1 MSKPGGEPVGSIVL
15 EEKLSSGASGD
26 VYLGRQPGLGRSVL
40 VRRLRRDLLGSAPL
54 ADRFEREARLAARLQ
69 HPNVVQIHDF
79 FSHAGHHYLVLEH
92 VDGCD
97 LRSILERVGR
107 LPGPMAARIARELL
121 SALGEIHSRRVVH
134 ADVRPE
140 QIQISRWGE
149 TKLSGF
155 AFAREIWEEGPSPDP
170 SPYTAP
176 ELGGSGPAGPAADV
190 YSAGVLLRE
199 LLTGQARPP
208 GGPRI
213 EDRRLRRLVR
223 LCMQRDPGR
232 RPSVERALRLL
243 DQQLGRV
250 APSEARAEIAAW
262 LWEVGI
268 FRPRQEGPPAATVL
282 GIASRARRKLP
293 IPPRRVVAALGACAG
308 ALALAVV
315 GSTLTRSER
324 RAEQPQVGTEASA
337 ETPPVAA
344 ALPTSASPAPA
355 RIAFV
360 VYPWA
365 EVRVDEGDPFL
376 TPRAAPVELA
386 PGEHQVVFRHP
397 RFGEAR
403 RSLILKPGQR
413 AVVRHVYAE
422 AELP

>member
-1 MSKPGGEPVGSIVL
+1 MSTPGGEPVGSIVL
-15 EEKLSSGASGD
+15 EEKQSSGASGE
-26 VYLGRQPGLGRSVL
+26 VYLGRQPGLGRTVL
-40 VRRLRRDLLGSAPL
+40 VRRLRRDLLGSVPL
-54 ADRFEREARLAARLQ
+54 VDRFEREARLAARLQ

-92 VDGCD
+92 VDGSD

-107 LPGPMAARIARELL
+107 VPSRIAARIAREVLCG
-121 SALGEIHSRRVVH
+121 LGEIHSRRVIH

-155 AFAREIWEEGPSPDP
+155 AFAREIWEEGPSPEP

-176 ELGGSGPAGPAADV
+176 ELEGSGPAGPSVDV
-190 YSAGVLLRE
+190 YSTGVLLRE

-232 RPSVERALRLL
+232 RPSVDEALRLL
-243 DQQLGRV
+243 DQQLGQV
-250 APSEARAEIAAW
+250 APAEARAELAAW

-268 FRPRQEGPPAATVL
+268 FRPRQEVAPPASALAV
-282 GIASRARRKLP
+282 ARKARRSIP
-293 IPPRRVVAALGACAG
+293 ISRRHAMAALGAA
-308 ALALAVV
+308 AAVLAVAV
-315 GSTLTRSER
+315 LVSTLPRIER
-324 RAEQPQVGTEASA
+324 RTERPRAEVASLSD
-337 ETPPVAA
+337 TPPVAA
-344 ALPTSASPAPA
+344 GLPVSASLAPA
-355 RIAFV
+355 SIAFV

-365 EVRVDEGDPFL
+365 EVKVDGRDPFL
-376 TPRAAPVELA
+376 TPRAAPIELP

-403 RSLILKPGQR
+403 RNLILEPGQR
-413 AVVRHVYAE
+413 AVVRHVYTQAE
-422 AELP
+422 AP